1 MNIKKDFPIFDNNPD
16 LVYFD
21 NASTTQKPQVVI
33 DAITE
38 FYSHYNANVHRG
50 AYKIAEKAT
59 EKFENSRNIIAKFM
73 QKIKILKFLHQ
84 N

>member
-1 MNIKKDFPIFDNNPD
+1 MDIKKDFPIFKNNPD
-16 LVYFD
+16 LIYFD
-21 NASTTQKPQVVI
+21 SASTTQKPQIVI

-59 EKFENSRNIIAKFM
+59 NQFEISRNIIANFINAKD
-73 QKIKILKFLHQ
+73 
-84 N
+84 

>member
-1 MNIKKDFPIFDNNPD
+1 MKMNIKKDFPIFSNNPD

-33 DAITE
+33 DSIAE

-59 EKFENSRNIIAKFM
+59 NEFEISRNIIANF
-73 QKIKILKFLHQ
+73 IEPSD
-84 N
+84 